1 MSTTTNVDISNTD
14 GCCCRCLHCCKSL
27 PHQITFGWTVALS
40 NTQLPQNALRWT
52 GFCLQH
58 LVLRELASNA
68 LHVMLRV
75 AVMAA
80 GTTRHISS
88 QFDKNVTILKNLAED
103 LTIAV
108 TALDRAPPGDVR
120 SGEDDFFHL
129 ATSLEMTFAVSI
141 PNIIL

>member
-1 MSTTTNVDISNTD
+1 
-14 GCCCRCLHCCKSL
+14 
-27 PHQITFGWTVALS
+27 
-40 NTQLPQNALRWT
+40 
-52 GFCLQH
+52 
-58 LVLRELASNA
+58 
-68 LHVMLRV
+68 
-75 AVMAA
+75 MAA

-129 ATSLEMTFAVSI
+129 ATSLEMTFASLLDLTLSI
-141 PNIIL
+141 PDPWMNF